1 MNQVT
6 TTQIVL
12 DECSNQSERKTM
24 SKILTIDDDL
34 LFLEVLREV
43 LEFYGFQPISTR
55 NGCLG
60 LQLAQTQMPDL
71 ILCDIKLPGLNGYEV
86 LKALRK
92 NSVTQNIPVIFLTGE
107 GTNGVCSRAR
117 ELGANDCLAKPC
129 ILQDLIQ
136 AIQSQIKN

>member
-1 MNQVT
+1 MSQFT
-6 TTQIVL
+6 TTKIVL
-12 DECSNQSERKTM
+12 DECSNQSEIKTM

-43 LEFYGFQPISTR
+43 LEFHGFQPICAR

-71 ILCDIKLPGLNGYEV
+71 ILCDVKLSGLNGYEV

-107 GTNGVCSRAR
+107 GTHGVCHRAR

-129 ILQDLIQ
+129 ILPDLIQ
-136 AIQSQIKN
+136 AIEAQIKE